1 MVMFGL
7 VRASRVKISSGLR
20 PSGSDYFFEGADIDW
35 IPPPIRRTTT
45 VQKTCVVVLF
55 SLVVVVG
62 EKICVTTTSK

>member
-20 PSGSDYFFEGADIDW
+20 PSGFDYFFEGAGVDW
-35 IPPPIRRTTT
+35 IPSPIRRTTAA
-45 VQKTCVVVLF
+45 KTCVVVLF

-62 EKICVTTTSK
+62 AKICVTTTSK